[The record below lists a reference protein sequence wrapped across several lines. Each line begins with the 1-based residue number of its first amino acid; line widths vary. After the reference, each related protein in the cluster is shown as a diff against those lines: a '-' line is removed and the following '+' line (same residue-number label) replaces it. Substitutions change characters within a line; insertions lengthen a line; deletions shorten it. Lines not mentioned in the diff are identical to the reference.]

1 MEKNALMCES
11 MNLNLRGMPLS
22 ATLNINEK
30 SNEMIAQGKK
40 VYKLGLGQ
48 APFPV
53 PDVVVEEL
61 KKNAHKKDYLPVKGL
76 YELRDAVAKYYKLSQ
91 DLDYTADDILI
102 GPGSKEL
109 MFILQVV
116 FYGELLLPAPSWV
129 SYAPQA
135 SILGRKISWIE
146 TYEENDWLLM
156 PDDLDSHCKNDPN
169 APRVI
174 ILNYPNNPTGKTY
187 PKELLKEL
195 AEVARKYGII
205 VLSDEIY
212 GELNHDGNHVSIA
225 RYYPEGTIIS
235 SGLSKWCGAGG
246 WRLGTFAFPKNLK
259 WLLDGMATVASETFT
274 AVSAPIQ
281 FASIRAFN
289 FDDAINIYLKHS
301 RRILKA
307 LGMYIY
313 NHFNAV
319 GIRVPK
325 PDGAFYFLPNYSELR
340 DRLEKHNITTS
351 SKLCDAVLNDT
362 GVAFLPGS
370 DFGRDEHE
378 FTTRIAY
385 VDFDGEK
392 ALKAAYDKKD
402 EIDEEFLKTYC
413 SNTIV
418 SVDKICDWVK
428 AL

>member
-1 MEKNALMCES
+1 MKKTVIHCES

-30 SNEMIAQGKK
+30 SNEMIKQGKT

-53 PDVVVEEL
+53 PGVVVEAL
-61 KKNAHKKDYLPVKGL
+61 KENAHKKDYLPVRGL
-76 YELRDAVAKYYKLSQ
+76 YELRQAVAEYYKKSQ
-91 DLDYTADDILI
+91 NLEYSFDDILI

-135 SILGRKISWIE
+135 KILGKKTVWLE
-146 TYEENDWLLM
+146 TYEKNDWLLM
-156 PDDLDSHCKNDPN
+156 PEDLEKHCQSDPN

-187 PKELLKEL
+187 PEDLLKGI
-195 AEVARKYGII
+195 ADVAAKFGVI

-212 GELNHDGNHVSIA
+212 GELNHDGNHTSIA
-225 RYYPEGTIIS
+225 KYYPEGTIIS
-235 SGLSKWCGAGG
+235 SGLSKWAGAGG
-246 WRLGTFAFPKNLK
+246 WRLGTFAFPKNLR
-259 WLLDGMATVASETFT
+259 WLLEGMATVASETFT

-281 FASIRAFN
+281 FASIRAFT
-289 FDDAINIYLKHS
+289 FDNEINTYLKHS

-307 LGMYIY
+307 LGNYIY
-313 NHFNAV
+313 KNFNKV

-325 PDGAFYFLPNYSELR
+325 PDGAFYLLPNFSPLR
-340 DRLEKHNITTS
+340 DRLKKRGITTD
-351 SKLCDAVLNDT
+351 KQLCETILKETN
-362 GVAFLPGS
+362 VAFLPGS
-370 DFGRDEHE
+370 DFGRKETE
-378 FTTRIAY
+378 LTARIAY
-385 VDFDGEK
+385 VDFNGEK
-392 ALKAAYDKKD
+392 ALEAAYKTKE
-402 EIDEEFLKTYC
+402 EINEAFLRKYC
-413 SNTIV
+413 ANTMTAI
-418 SVDKICDWVK
+418 DKICEWVSI
-428 AL
+428 